1 VGLIR
6 SKAIHQ
12 KKPQEDFEKA
22 LQLEPQ
28 NGEIRRQLQEL
39 RDLQKEERKALSK
52 AMIFW
57 RLGFFWEPTKKSR
70 NCKLVSWLR
79 GSLL

>member
-1 VGLIR
+1 MGLIR

-12 KKPQEDFEKA
+12 KKSQEDFEKA

-57 RLGFFWEPTKKSR
+57 RLGFFGSKK
-70 NCKLVSWLR
+70 NQGMLNW
-79 GSLL
+79 